1 MLTQTSLFSL
11 SPAICYTSRRFLFFN
26 ILVDDTMHPMLN
38 IAVRAARKGGNLIA
52 KNYET
57 PDAVE
62 ASQKGSNDFVTN
74 VDRDAERLIIEVI
87 RKAYPQH
94 TIISEECGEMVGEDQ
109 DVQWVIDPLDGT
121 TNFIKRLPHF
131 AVSIAVRVKGR
142 TEVAVVYDPMRNELF
157 TATRGQGTQLN
168 GYRLRG
174 SNARD
179 LDGTIL
185 ATGFPFKHKQHSASY
200 LRVLEALFSQC
211 ADFRRT
217 GSAALDLAY
226 VAAGRVDGFFEIGL
240 KPWDFAGGELL
251 VREAGGIVTDFVG
264 GHNYLASGNIVA
276 GNPRVV
282 KSLLSTIRD
291 QLSDALKR

>member
-1 MLTQTSLFSL
+1 
-11 SPAICYTSRRFLFFN
+11 
-26 ILVDDTMHPMLN
+26 MHPMLN
-38 IAVRAARKGGNLIA
+38 IAVRAARKAGNLIA
-52 KNYET
+52 KSYET
-57 PDAVE
+57 PDAIE

-74 VDRDAERLIIEVI
+74 VDKDAERVIIEVI
-87 RKAYPQH
+87 RKSYPKH
-94 TIISEECGEMVGEDQ
+94 TIITEESGELPGEDQ

-131 AVSIAVRVKGR
+131 SVSIAVRIKGR

-157 TATRGQGTQLN
+157 SAVRGQGAQLN

-185 ATGFPFKHKQHSASY
+185 ATGFPFKQKQYATTY
-200 LRVLEALFSQC
+200 INIIGKLFTQC

-240 KPWDFAGGELL
+240 KPWDFAAGELL
-251 VREAGGIVTDFVG
+251 AKESGSLVCDFTG
-264 GHNYLASGNIVA
+264 GHNYLMTGNIVA
-276 GNPRVV
+276 GNARVV
-282 KSLLSTIRD
+282 KSMLALMRDELSE
-291 QLSDALKR
+291 ALKR

>member
-1 MLTQTSLFSL
+1 
-11 SPAICYTSRRFLFFN
+11 
-26 ILVDDTMHPMLN
+26 MHPMLN
-38 IAVRAARKGGNLIA
+38 IAVRAARKAGNLIA
-52 KNYET
+52 KFYET

-62 ASQKGSNDFVTN
+62 ASQKGDNDFVTN
-74 VDRDAERLIIEVI
+74 VDREAEHLIIEVI

-94 TIISEECGEMVGEDQ
+94 TIISEERGEMAGEDP
-109 DVQWVIDPLDGT
+109 DVQWIIDPLDGT
-121 TNFIKRLPHF
+121 TNFIRRLPHF
-131 AVSIAVRVKGR
+131 CVSIAVRVKGR

-157 TATRGQGTQLN
+157 TAVRGQGAQLN

-185 ATGFPFKHKQHSASY
+185 ATGFPFKLKQHATPY
-200 LRVLEALFSQC
+200 MNIVTKLFTQC

-226 VAAGRVDGFFEIGL
+226 VAAGRVDGYFEIAL
-240 KPWDFAGGELL
+240 KPWDFAAGELIA
-251 VREAGGIVTDFVG
+251 REAGALVCDFTG
-264 GHNYLASGNIVA
+264 GHNYMHTGNIVA

-282 KSLLSTIRD
+282 KAMLANMRDELSE
-291 QLSDALKR
+291 ALKR

>member
-1 MLTQTSLFSL
+1 
-11 SPAICYTSRRFLFFN
+11 
-26 ILVDDTMHPMLN
+26 MHPMLN
-38 IAVRAARKGGNLIA
+38 IAVRAARKAGNIIA

-62 ASQKGSNDFVTN
+62 TSQKGTNDFVTN
-74 VDRDAERLIIEVI
+74 VDKEAERAIIDVI
-87 RKAYPQH
+87 RKSYPQH
-94 TIISEECGEMVGEDQ
+94 SIISEEAGELPGEDS

-121 TNFIKRLPHF
+121 TNFVKRLPHF
-131 AVSIAVRVKGR
+131 CVSIAVRIKGR

-157 TATRGQGTQLN
+157 TATRGQGAQLN

-185 ATGFPFKHKQHSASY
+185 ATGFPFKAKQHATAY
-200 LRVLEALFSQC
+200 MNILGKLFTQC

-217 GSAALDLAY
+217 GSAALDLCY
-226 VAAGRVDGFFEIGL
+226 VAAGRVDGYFEIGL
-240 KPWDFAGGELL
+240 RPWDFAAGELIA
-251 VREAGGIVTDFVG
+251 REAGALVCDFVG
-264 GHNYLASGNIVA
+264 GHGHMLNGNIVA

-282 KSLLSTIRD
+282 KAMLSSMREE
-291 QLSDALKR
+291 LSEALKR

>member
-1 MLTQTSLFSL
+1 
-11 SPAICYTSRRFLFFN
+11 
-26 ILVDDTMHPMLN
+26 MHPMLN
-38 IAVRAARKGGNLIA
+38 IAVRAARKAGNLIA
-52 KNYET
+52 KSYET
-57 PDAVE
+57 PDSVE

-74 VDRDAERLIIEVI
+74 IDKEAERLIIEVI
-87 RKAYPQH
+87 RKSYPKH
-94 TIISEECGEMVGEDQ
+94 TIITEEAGELAGEDQ

-131 AVSIAVRVKGR
+131 SVSIAVRIKGR

-157 TATRGQGTQLN
+157 SAVRGQGAQLN

-185 ATGFPFKHKQHSASY
+185 ATGFPFKQKQYATTY
-200 LRVLEALFSQC
+200 INIIGKLFTQC

-240 KPWDFAGGELL
+240 KPWDFAAGELL
-251 VREAGGIVTDFVG
+251 ARESGSLVCDFTG
-264 GHNYLASGNIVA
+264 GHNYLLTGNIVA
-276 GNPRVV
+276 GNPRMVR
-282 KSLLSTIRD
+282 SMLALMRDELSE
-291 QLSDALKR
+291 ALKR

>member
-1 MLTQTSLFSL
+1 
-11 SPAICYTSRRFLFFN
+11 
-26 ILVDDTMHPMLN
+26 MHPMLN
-38 IAVRAARKGGNLIA
+38 IAVRAARKAGNLIA

-87 RKAYPQH
+87 RKSYPQH
-94 TIISEECGEMVGEDQ
+94 TIITEESGELAGDDQ
-109 DVQWVIDPLDGT
+109 DIQWVIDPLDGT

-131 AVSIAVRVKGR
+131 SVSIAVRIKGR

-157 TATRGQGTQLN
+157 SAVRGQGAQLN

-174 SNARD
+174 SVARD

-185 ATGFPFKHKQHSASY
+185 ATGFPFKMKQHAPAY
-200 LRVLEALFSQC
+200 MNIVTKLFTQC

-226 VAAGRVDGFFEIGL
+226 VAAGRVDGYFEIGL
-240 KPWDFAGGELL
+240 KPWDFAAGELL
-251 VREAGGIVTDFVG
+251 VREAGGLVTDFTG
-264 GHNYLASGNIVA
+264 NHGYLLSGNIVA

-282 KSLLSTIRD
+282 KALLSNMREE
-291 QLSDALKR
+291 LSEALKR

>member
-1 MLTQTSLFSL
+1 
-11 SPAICYTSRRFLFFN
+11 
-26 ILVDDTMHPMLN
+26 MHPMLN
-38 IAVRAARKGGNLIA
+38 IAVRAARKAGNLIA
-52 KNYET
+52 KHYET

-74 VDRDAERLIIEVI
+74 VDREAERLIIEVI
-87 RKAYPQH
+87 RKSYPQH
-94 TIISEECGEMVGEDQ
+94 TIITEESGELAGEDK

-121 TNFIKRLPHF
+121 TNFIKRFPHF
-131 AVSIAVRVKGR
+131 SVSIAVRIKGR

-157 TATRGQGTQLN
+157 SAARGQGAQLN

-174 SNARD
+174 STARD

-185 ATGFPFKHKQHSASY
+185 ATGFPFKVKQHAAPFINM
-200 LRVLEALFSQC
+200 VAKLFTEC

-226 VAAGRVDGFFEIGL
+226 VAAGRTDGYFEIGL
-240 KPWDFAGGELL
+240 KPWDFAAGELL
-251 VREAGGIVTDFVG
+251 VREAGGLVTDFTG
-264 GHNYLASGNIVA
+264 GHGYITSGNIVA

-282 KSLLSTIRD
+282 RAMLASIRD
-291 QLSDALKR
+291 ELSEALKR

>member
-1 MLTQTSLFSL
+1 
-11 SPAICYTSRRFLFFN
+11 
-26 ILVDDTMHPMLN
+26 MHPMLN
-38 IAVRAARKGGNLIA
+38 IAVRAARKAGNLIA
-52 KNYET
+52 RNYET

-62 ASQKGSNDFVTN
+62 TSQKGSNDFVTN
-74 VDRDAERLIIEVI
+74 VDKGAESLIVETI
-87 RKAYPQH
+87 RASYPQH
-94 TIISEECGEMVGEDQ
+94 TIITEESGELAGEDQ

-157 TATRGQGTQLN
+157 TATRGQGAQLN

-174 SNARD
+174 SNSRD

-185 ATGFPFKHKQHSASY
+185 ATGFPFKAKQYSDTYMKIVSNMFT
-200 LRVLEALFSQC
+200 RC

-226 VAAGRVDGFFEIGL
+226 VAAGRVDGFFEIGRR
-240 KPWDFAGGELL
+240 PWEFAGGELL
-251 VREAGGIVTDFVG
+251 VREAGGLVCDFTG
-264 GHNYLASGNIVA
+264 GHNYMSTGNIVA

-282 KSLLSTIRD
+282 KNMLAEMRDELSE
-291 QLSDALKR
+291 ALKR

>member
-1 MLTQTSLFSL
+1 
-11 SPAICYTSRRFLFFN
+11 
-26 ILVDDTMHPMLN
+26 MHPMLN
-38 IAVRAARKGGNLIA
+38 IAVRAARKAGNLIA

-87 RKAYPQH
+87 RKSYPQH
-94 TIISEECGEMVGEDQ
+94 TIIGEESGELTAEDQ
-109 DVQWVIDPLDGT
+109 DVQWIIDPLDGT

-131 AVSIAVRVKGR
+131 AVSIAVRIKGR

-157 TATRGQGTQLN
+157 SAVRGQGAQLN

-185 ATGFPFKHKQHSASY
+185 ATGFPFKQKQHAATY
-200 LRVLEALFSQC
+200 MKLVGKLFTQC

-217 GSAALDLAY
+217 GSAALDLCY
-226 VAAGRVDGFFEIGL
+226 VAAGRVDGYFEIGL
-240 KPWDFAGGELL
+240 KPWDFAGGELIA
-251 VREAGGIVTDFVG
+251 REAGALVTDFTG
-264 GHNYLASGNIVA
+264 GHGFMTTGNIVA

-282 KSLLSTIRD
+282 KALLASMRD
-291 QLSDALKR
+291 ELSDALKR